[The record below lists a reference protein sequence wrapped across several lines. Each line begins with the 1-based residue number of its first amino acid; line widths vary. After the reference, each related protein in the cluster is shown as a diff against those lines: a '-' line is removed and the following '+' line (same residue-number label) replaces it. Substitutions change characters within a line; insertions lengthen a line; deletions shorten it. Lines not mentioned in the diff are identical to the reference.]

1 MVVQNQS
8 RGEKT
13 RREIIQAACELFI
26 HQGYHGTSMRQIA
39 QRAGIALGGVYN
51 HFSGKEE
58 VFNQVFL
65 SFHPYHDVLP
75 ALTNVQ
81 RLDIEQFARTAFER
95 IMVALEQQPNFLN
108 LMFIEIV
115 EFKGVHAQELFEQ
128 LMPLELEI
136 VESILESNRERVR
149 SIPTWMLL
157 RAFFGMLFAYYL
169 TDILFAS
176 QAPKEFSRDAP
187 DYLIDIFLNGVL
199 KDK

>member
-1 MVVQNQS
+1 MVAQNQR

-13 RREIIQAACELFI
+13 RQEIIQAACELFI

-39 QRAGIALGGVYN
+39 QHADIALGGVYN

-58 VFNQVFL
+58 VFKQVFL

-75 ALTNVQ
+75 ALTDAQ
-81 RLDIEQFARTAFER
+81 GLDIEQFARTAFER

-115 EFKGVHAQELFEQ
+115 EFKGVHSQELFEQ

-136 VESILESNRERVR
+136 VERILESNRERVR
-149 SIPTWMLL
+149 SIPSWMLI
-157 RAFFGMLFAYYL
+157 RAFLGMLFSYYL
-169 TDILFAS
+169 TEILIAP
-176 QAPKEFSRDAP
+176 QAPKEFSDGAL
-187 DYLIDIFLNGVL
+187 DYLIDIFLNGVMRV
-199 KDK
+199 K